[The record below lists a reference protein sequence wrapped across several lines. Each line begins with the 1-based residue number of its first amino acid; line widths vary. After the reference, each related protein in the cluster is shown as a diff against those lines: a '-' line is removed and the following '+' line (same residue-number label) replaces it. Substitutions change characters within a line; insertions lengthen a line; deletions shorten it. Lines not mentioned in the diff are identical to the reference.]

1 MNKVLEVI
9 GLEKHY
15 DNFTLDKVSF
25 SIEPGYI
32 MGYIGPN
39 GAGKTT
45 TINAILDIIK
55 PDKGK
60 IMLFGKEL
68 NGNACEIKQRI
79 GFIIGENAF
88 YEFMNAKEMAGII
101 SRFYKRWDWG
111 LFNKYMREFE
121 LVPGKKIES
130 YSRGMKVKFALACAL
145 SHHAELFI
153 LDEPTSGLDPVFR
166 SELMEIFQQIISD
179 GEKTILFST
188 HITSDLDNI
197 ADYITFIYQGRIV
210 FSRDK
215 DSIMTEFALVK
226 GRKDQRDMVLGSGK
240 IKGMLESDVGFS
252 ALTDDRNWFFRN
264 APGSL
269 VIERATLEDI
279 MVHFVRGNKK
289 YDKLAI

>member
-1 MNKVLEVI
+1 MSKVLEVI
-9 GLEKHY
+9 ELEKHY
-15 DNFTLDKVSF
+15 DGFTLDKVSF

-55 PDKGK
+55 PDNGK

-68 NGNACEIKQRI
+68 ASNACEIKQKI
-79 GFIIGENAF
+79 GFVIGENAF
-88 YEFMNAKEMAGII
+88 YEFLNAQDMAGII
-101 SRFYKRWDWG
+101 SRFYKHWDWG
-111 LFNKYMREFE
+111 VFNRYMREFE
-121 LVPGKKIES
+121 LDPGKKIES

-166 SELMEIFQQIISD
+166 SELMEIFQYIISD

-188 HITSDLDNI
+188 HITSDLDSI
-197 ADYITFIYQGRIV
+197 ADYITFINQGRIV

-215 DSIMTEFALVK
+215 NSILTNFALVK
-226 GRKDQRDMVLGSGK
+226 GRKDQREKVLGSGK

-252 ALTDDRNWFFRN
+252 ALTDDRSWFLRN
-264 APGSL
+264 APGL

-279 MVHFVRGNKK
+279 MVHFIRGNKK
-289 YDKLAI
+289 NGKLAI

>member
-1 MNKVLEVI
+1 MSKVLEVI
-9 GLEKHY
+9 ELEKHY
-15 DNFTLDKVSF
+15 AGFTLDKVSF

-55 PDKGK
+55 PDNGK

-68 NGNACEIKQRI
+68 TSNACEIKQKI
-79 GFIIGENAF
+79 GFVIGENAF
-88 YEFMNAKEMAGII
+88 YEFLNAQDMAGII
-101 SRFYKRWDWG
+101 SRFYKHWDWG
-111 LFNKYMREFE
+111 VFNRYMREFE
-121 LVPGKKIES
+121 LDPGKKIES

-166 SELMEIFQQIISD
+166 SELMEIFQYIISD

-188 HITSDLDNI
+188 HITSDLDSI
-197 ADYITFIYQGRIV
+197 ADYITFINQGRIV

-215 DSIMTEFALVK
+215 NSILTNFALVK
-226 GRKDQRDMVLGSGK
+226 GRKDQREKVLGSGK

-252 ALTDDRNWFFRN
+252 ALTDDRSWFLRN
-264 APGSL
+264 APGL

-279 MVHFVRGNKK
+279 MVHFIRGNKK
-289 YDKLAI
+289 NGKLAI

>member
-1 MNKVLEVI
+1 
-9 GLEKHY
+9 
-15 DNFTLDKVSF
+15 
-25 SIEPGYI
+25 

-55 PDKGK
+55 PDNGK

-68 NGNACEIKQRI
+68 TSNACEIKQKI
-79 GFIIGENAF
+79 GFVIGENAF
-88 YEFMNAKEMAGII
+88 YEFLNAQDMAGII
-101 SRFYKRWDWG
+101 SRFYKHWDWG
-111 LFNKYMREFE
+111 VFNRYMREFE
-121 LVPGKKIES
+121 LDPGKKIES

-166 SELMEIFQQIISD
+166 SELMEIFQHIISD

-188 HITSDLDNI
+188 HITSDLDSI
-197 ADYITFIYQGRIV
+197 ADYITFINQGRIV

-215 DSIMTEFALVK
+215 NSILTNFALVK
-226 GRKDQRDMVLGSGK
+226 GRKNQREKVLGSGK

-252 ALTDDRNWFFRN
+252 ALTDDRSWFLRN
-264 APGSL
+264 APGL

-279 MVHFVRGNKK
+279 MVHFIRGNKK
-289 YDKLAI
+289 NGKLAI